1 MSLPYA
7 LNVIADA
14 GLYAVSEHFQNQ
26 QLGFSEQR
34 TCNGHLPVA
43 AVASNKLPRINHHRG
58 GSAFNKALGCPAVGA
73 AAASSRLKLQAS
85 INAVIKE
92 FSENLACMGKQDRCF
107 CAFLAF

>member
-85 INAVIKE
+85 SLN
-92 FSENLACMGKQDRCF
+92 
-107 CAFLAF
+107 

>member
-58 GSAFNKALGCPAVGA
+58 GSAFNKTPGCPTVC
-73 AAASSRLKLQAS
+73 AASTRLRFQAS
-85 INAVIKE
+85 SLN
-92 FSENLACMGKQDRCF
+92 
-107 CAFLAF
+107 